1 MISTELTVLSDRLY
15 VPTSRI
21 PAKRQVSSMQYSLL
35 APVIFTANIM
45 NRTTSAENVTQMIR
59 SADIVSADSEIIGF
73 NSVGMCIRRIT
84 IIILFFIHIHM
95 YVHSLHTQE

>member
-15 VPTSRI
+15 VPTITNIYSRI

-73 NSVGMCIRRIT
+73 NSVGMCILRIT
-84 IIILFFIHIHM
+84 TVSPNFHG
-95 YVHSLHTQE
+95 